1 MTAETSDPTR
11 PSGRAA
17 VRAGRRARREG
28 RIARRE
34 TYFDLMASGFSCE
47 RIAEEAKVSA
57 ATVRREV
64 DRAIAERRLDA
75 PERYAHLQVARL
87 MKALRVA
94 DASIEQ
100 GDLKAVGPF
109 LRLVAA
115 LDRYHGLSPALPAQA
130 PAMAPPLALSA
141 PPLALTHVALGPEA
155 EPPLASEAKEDGA
168 PA

>member
-1 MTAETSDPTR
+1 MTTESSDPTS
-11 PSGRAA
+11 PSERAG

-87 MKALRVA
+87 NKALRAA

-100 GDLKAVGPF
+100 GDMKAIGPF
-109 LRLVAA
+109 CRVVAA
-115 LDRYHGLSPALPAQA
+115 LDRYHGLSPQRPAQA
-130 PAMAPPLALSA
+130 PTAAPPLALPA
-141 PPLALTHVALGPEA
+141 PPLALTHAAPVPDA
-155 EPPLASEAKEDGA
+155 EPPGAAEAMEDGSA
-168 PA
+168 A

>member
-1 MTAETSDPTR
+1 MTTESSDPTP
-11 PSGRAA
+11 PSKRAG
-17 VRAGRRARREG
+17 VRARRRARREG

-87 MKALRVA
+87 NKALRVA
-94 DASIEQ
+94 DGSIEQ
-100 GDLKAVGPF
+100 GDMKAIGPI

-115 LDRYHGLSPALPAQA
+115 LDRYHGLAPQRPARA
-130 PAMAPPLALSA
+130 PAAAPPLALPA
-141 PPLALTHVALGPEA
+141 PPLALTHAAPVPDA
-155 EPPLASEAKEDGA
+155 EPPLPAEAMEDGSA
-168 PA
+168 A

>member
-1 MTAETSDPTR
+1 MTTETLDSPP
-11 PSGRAA
+11 PSERAG
-17 VRAGRRARREG
+17 VRAGRRARRAG

-34 TYFDLMASGFSCE
+34 TFFDLMTSGFSCE

-75 PERYAHLQVARL
+75 PECYAHLQVARL
-87 MKALRVA
+87 NKALRVA
-94 DASIEQ
+94 DGSIEK

-115 LDRYHGLSPALPAQA
+115 LDGYHGLA
-130 PAMAPPLALSA
+130 PQRAARAPGAAPPLALPA
-141 PPLALTHVALGPEA
+141 PPLALTHAAPVPEA
-155 EPPLASEAKEDGA
+155 EPLAAEAMQEGSA
-168 PA
+168 A

>member
-1 MTAETSDPTR
+1 MTNECLDPT
-11 PSGRAA
+11 PTSGRAGI
-17 VRAGRRARREG
+17 RARRRARREG

-64 DRAIAERRLDA
+64 DRAIAAQRLDA

-87 MKALRVA
+87 NKALRAA

-100 GDLKAVGPF
+100 GDMKAIGPF
-109 LRLVAA
+109 CRVVAA
-115 LDRYHGLSPALPAQA
+115 LDRPAQA
-130 PAMAPPLALSA
+130 PTAAPPLALPA
-141 PPLALTHVALGPEA
+141 PPLALTHAAPVPDA
-155 EPPLASEAKEDGA
+155 EPPGAAEAMEDGSA
-168 PA
+168 A